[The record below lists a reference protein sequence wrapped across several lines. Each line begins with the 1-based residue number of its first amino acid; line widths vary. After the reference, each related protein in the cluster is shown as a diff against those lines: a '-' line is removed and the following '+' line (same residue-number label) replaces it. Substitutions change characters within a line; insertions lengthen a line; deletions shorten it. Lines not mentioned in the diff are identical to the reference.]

1 MSRIVLIQRNF
12 PEFREA
18 FFDSIFEDNEG
29 FLICSG
35 SNDSKITPPLNY
47 KAKRYYTESFT
58 IKFFGGLAFSPLLFF
73 KLLHLSPNKI
83 VTEGGQNTLN
93 NLAVFFYAKIMK
105 REYIIWDL
113 GKNYK
118 KNNSKQSVLRKIYN
132 LIYIFTLKFSKKI
145 FTYSQD
151 GKKYFSNLGFGD
163 KVEIINNTVDTN
175 KISSLISN
183 QPVVPD
189 ELKKLKIIM
198 N

>member
-83 VTEGGQNTLN
+83 VTEG
-93 NLAVFFYAKIMK
+93 AKHF
-105 REYIIWDL
+105 
-113 GKNYK
+113 
-118 KNNSKQSVLRKIYN
+118 KQSGRLFLR
-132 LIYIFTLKFSKKI
+132 
-145 FTYSQD
+145 QD
-151 GKKYFSNLGFGD
+151 NEERIHNMGFR
-163 KVEIINNTVDTN
+163 
-175 KISSLISN
+175 
-183 QPVVPD
+183 
-189 ELKKLKIIM
+189 KKL
-198 N
+198 